1 MRRAV
6 RGVCGLSVP
15 AGTTNAWQRCGP
27 RGFEACPLT
36 VCDAGRVGKPQ
47 AGCGPVSTGVPMS
60 NREVLVSYWL
70 IIGLASGVWSLLL
83 FAWLA
88 ELYAEAR
95 EVSWRD
101 F

>member
-1 MRRAV
+1 V
-6 RGVCGLSVP
+6 
-15 AGTTNAWQRCGP
+15 TH
-27 RGFEACPLT
+27 
-36 VCDAGRVGKPQ
+36 
-47 AGCGPVSTGVPMS
+47 
-60 NREVLVSYWL
+60 REVLVSYWL